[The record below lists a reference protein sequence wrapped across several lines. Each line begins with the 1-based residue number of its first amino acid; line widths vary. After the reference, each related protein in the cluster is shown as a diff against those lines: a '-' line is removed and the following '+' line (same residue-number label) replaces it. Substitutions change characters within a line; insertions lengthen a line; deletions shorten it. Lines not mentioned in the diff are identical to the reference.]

1 MEEWSMPNSF
11 GNKSEGYQ
19 GVKTVVYD
27 PKDVIV
33 PDFLPDTKECREELA
48 EYYQSVSRIDQGFGK
63 LMEYLENSGKKD
75 NTIVIYISDN
85 GIAFPGAKTT
95 LYEPGIKLPCIISNP
110 FEKTKNLVNN
120 AMISWV
126 DITPTI
132 LDMAGVNISGMDFH
146 GRSFK
151 RILGEENPEGWDEVF
166 ASHTFH
172 EITMYYPMRVLRDK
186 NYKLIWNIAY
196 GLDYPFASDL
206 WASSTWQSIY
216 INNSEFY
223 GQRTVKAYLNR
234 QEFEL
239 YDLEKDPGEIKNLA
253 YDQTYRS
260 LLDEM
265 QQRLKDKQRATSDPW
280 LIIWEHDAQLQ
291 GSGVNL

>member
-1 MEEWSMPNSF
+1 
-11 GNKSEGYQ
+11 
-19 GVKTVVYD
+19 
-27 PKDVIV
+27 
-33 PDFLPDTKECREELA
+33 
-48 EYYQSVSRIDQGFGK
+48 
-63 LMEYLENSGKKD
+63 MEYLEESGKKD

-95 LYEPGIKLPCIISNP
+95 LYEPGMRLPFIINSP
-110 FEKTKNLVNN
+110 FEEKKNFVNN
-120 AMISWV
+120 ALISWV

-132 LDMAGVNISGMDFH
+132 LDMTGVDISGLDFH

-151 RILGEENPEGWDEVF
+151 STLGEENPEGWDEVF

-239 YDLEKDPGEIKNLA
+239 YNLEKDPDEINNLA
-253 YDQTYRS
+253 YDKTYKS

-265 QQRLKDKQRATSDPW
+265 QQKLKEKQRSTSDPW
-280 LIIWEHDAQLQ
+280 LIMWEHDASLQ